1 METEAENLYKFRTS
15 NMSEVP
21 YTPVSK
27 QRLLNT
33 RFGHR
38 YLWFGL
44 LNAVLLAIPSPYLP
58 HTHRKPC
65 ILECSRYVKL
75 RASVEG
81 TVIEFQGGKDR
92 RHAQNEIAALEFSLD
107 AFTGELTVT
116 DVTCYFG

>member
-1 METEAENLYKFRTS
+1 
-15 NMSEVP
+15 MSEVP
-21 YTPVSK
+21 NTPVSK

-33 RFGHR
+33 RFG
-38 YLWFGL
+38 L
-44 LNAVLLAIPSPYLP
+44 LNTVLLAIPSPY
-58 HTHRKPC
+58 

-92 RHAQNEIAALEFSLD
+92 RRAQNEIAALDFSLD

-116 DVTCYFG
+116 VVTFYFG

>member
-1 METEAENLYKFRTS
+1 METEAGSLYKFRTS

-33 RFGHR
+33 R
-38 YLWFGL
+38 FGL

-92 RHAQNEIAALEFSLD
+92 RHAQNEIAAFNFSLD

-116 DVTCYFG
+116 VVTCYFG